1 MYYPKNKIITNLYT
15 NGGLLYYLESQLP
28 YIGYYYKLYNG
39 KYFSGKSP
47 NSAEQELVLNTS
59 STNPNSPIYTLE
71 PTLPNNQAVI
81 LSTNVIQKVPTFYYP
96 QPSENDYQIGSIT
109 RFFVKKTN
117 ENKFLEVNAIDYN
130 AIFYRNN
137 EYVYQL
143 YTAFSMPWT
152 ISGNKQ
158 KVIQTNKDITI
169 NTQLNLKL
177 FGLTLFLEQI
187 GGYDKFYK

>member
-71 PTLPNNQAVI
+71 PTLPNNQAASY
-81 LSTNVIQKVPTFYYP
+81 L
-96 QPSENDYQIGSIT
+96 EAIT
-109 RFFVKKTN
+109 
-117 ENKFLEVNAIDYN
+117 
-130 AIFYRNN
+130 
-137 EYVYQL
+137 
-143 YTAFSMPWT
+143 SHC
-152 ISGNKQ
+152 
-158 KVIQTNKDITI
+158 
-169 NTQLNLKL
+169 
-177 FGLTLFLEQI
+177 
-187 GGYDKFYK
+187 